1 MKHLYLLSLLLAATP
16 AMYAS
21 EKMDYASRDMLREFR
36 AGTLD
41 ARKAAVIFG
50 ETASRGENAVVKAL
64 VEVYDGQLPAEAA
77 GYTTFKIAE
86 GFYTVDIPVSE
97 LEEFAELPQVCTMS
111 FAGIAEPTMDLA
123 RPSGTVSSVQT
134 GLGLGATLLETKPYK
149 GTGVI
154 TAIYDT
160 GFDPSHINWLT
171 EDGSENRLA
180 YYLRT
185 TNGNMVEYYGENAVE
200 APSDN
205 AGQTHA
211 THVAGIMAGAYNGE
225 GTFYGSKETNQGK
238 VPLYGCA
245 PASEMAIAAGNLG
258 TNYILEGVRK
268 LINFAKQQEK
278 PIAVNL
284 SLGNNNGP
292 HDGTSSDVKA
302 LDAIIS
308 ETGAIIC
315 ISAGNEGDVY
325 CHAGTTFTDEKKSW
339 TVLFANN
346 AVPGGYEVWS
356 SNNVPVTT
364 SIVLVNPSTGSIEA
378 KISSQPATVVTV
390 GNGSDDASALF
401 KENYS
406 GTIILQAGLQGSN
419 NRYLVQVKGNNV
431 KATAANVN
439 GSGAPKYLIG
449 LMMEGQPDQRCDAY
463 CVDSEYSFGT
473 TTLPGIDNP
482 NMNGSIS
489 NMATGYNTIVVGA
502 YTTRNEWYNYAGY
515 GPISYTAGAALNYLC
530 SFSSWGELLDG
541 RKLPDITAPGMAIAS
556 SYSSYYVDGGYASPN
571 SLCATVEKGD
581 KTYYWAMEQ
590 GTSMSCPFVTGVMGL
605 WLQMDPNLKPAK
617 AKEILMETASKK
629 NVTDE
634 IAWGAG
640 KVDAMKGIKEVK
652 KQAES
657 GIDNIIAGNEA
668 DNFMLT
674 IENGAISIFATG
686 AGSVTAELYTV
697 SGAQAV
703 AVKANGDTAVL
714 ATDALTPGVY
724 VLRATTDT
732 GHTITRKL
740 SLL

>member
-1 MKHLYLLSLLLAATP
+1 MKHIYLLSLLLAASP
-16 AMYAS
+16 AMLAS
-21 EKMDYASRDMLREFR
+21 EKMDYASRTMLQEFR

-50 ETASRGENAVVKAL
+50 ETASRGDNAVVKAL

-77 GYTTFKIAE
+77 AYTTFKIAE
-86 GFYTVDIPVSE
+86 GFYTIDIPVGE

-111 FAGIAEPTMDLA
+111 FAGIAEPAMDLA
-123 RPSGTVSSVQT
+123 RPSGAVNSVQG

-149 GTGVI
+149 GEGVI

-171 EDGSENRLA
+171 EDGSANRLA

-185 TNGNMVEYYGENAVE
+185 TNGNLTEYYGENAVN
-200 APSDN
+200 APTD
-205 AGQTHA
+205 AADQTHA
-211 THVAGIMAGAYNGE
+211 THVAGIMAGAYNGP
-225 GTFYGSKETNQGK
+225 GTFYGAKTTNQGK

-245 PASEMAIAAGNLG
+245 PASDMAIAAGSLA
-258 TNYILEGVRK
+258 TSYIIEGVRK
-268 LINFAKQQEK
+268 LVNYAKREKK

-284 SLGNNNGP
+284 SLGSNAGP

-302 LDAIIS
+302 LDAIVA

-325 CHAGTTFTDEKKSW
+325 IHAGTTFTDTQKSC
-339 TVLFANN
+339 TVLFADN
-346 AVPGGYEVWS
+346 AVAGTYEVWS

-364 SIVLVNPSTGSIEA
+364 SIVLVNAASGAIEA
-378 KISSQPATVVTV
+378 KISSAPASTITV
-390 GNGSDDASALF
+390 GNGSDEATTLF
-401 KENYS
+401 KQNYS
-406 GTIILQAGLQGSN
+406 GTITLQAALQNSN

-431 KATAANVN
+431 KATTSNVGDGGAA
-439 GSGAPKYLIG
+439 KYLIG
-449 LMMEGQPDQRCDAY
+449 LMMEGDPEQRCDAY
-463 CVDSEYSFGT
+463 CTGKFFFET

-489 NMATGYNTIVVGA
+489 NMATGFNTIAVGA

-515 GPISYTAGAALNYLC
+515 GPITYTAGAALNYIS
-530 SFSSWGELLDG
+530 SFSSWGELVDG

-556 SYSSYYVDGGYASPN
+556 SYSTPYVDNGAASPN
-571 SLCATVEKGD
+571 SLCATAEKDG

-605 WLQMDPNLKPAK
+605 WLQMDPELKPAK

-657 GIDNIIAGNEA
+657 GIDNILAGNEA
-668 DNFMLT
+668 DNFVLT
-674 IENGAISIFATG
+674 NENGAINIFAVG
-686 AGSVTAELYTV
+686 AGSVIAELYTIG
-697 SGAQAV
+697 GAQAAV
-703 AVKANGDTAVL
+703 VKAAGDTAVL
-714 ATDALTPGVY
+714 ATDALTPGIY

-740 SLL
+740 TLL